1 MERSNRVSVMSFDSA
16 WSDLGAWDA
25 VLDQQPADVNGNVIV
40 GDGLAVNTTNTLIRA
55 ERRMV
60 AALGVRDLLITETPD
75 VVLVASKDAAQDVKT
90 IVDQLRSQGRLEADE
105 HVTGYR
111 PWGTYESIS
120 RGERFQVKRIVVH
133 PGKSLSL
140 QMHHHRAEHWVVV
153 EGVAEVVNGEQT
165 ILLSE
170 NQSTFIPVGAKHR
183 LTNPG
188 QTDLVLIEV
197 QSGSYLGED
206 DIIRLEDNYGR

>member
-1 MERSNRVSVMSFDSA
+1 
-16 WSDLGAWDA
+16 
-25 VLDQQPADVNGNVIV
+25 VIV
-40 GDGLAVNTTNTLIRA
+40 GDGLAIDTTNTLIRA
-55 ERRMV
+55 GRRMV
-60 AALGVRDLLITETPD
+60 AALGVKDLLITETPD
-75 VVLVASKDAAQDVKT
+75 VVLVASKDSAQDVKS
-90 IVDQLRSQGRLEADE
+90 IVDELRSQGRFEADE
-105 HVTGYR
+105 HVIGYR

-140 QMHHHRAEHWVVV
+140 QMHYHRAEHWVVV

-165 ILLSE
+165 LLLSE

-188 QTDLVLIEV
+188 KKNLVLIEV

-206 DIIRLEDNYGR
+206 DVHRFEDDYGRHQGIS